1 MNKSILFCYGI
12 FLNDFRYLHLTNGKI
27 CYLLI
32 VGNNEEEKMTRLL
45 NAMEATKLLKIS
57 RSTLY
62 RWTSKRKIPHIKAGG
77 RVLFRPSDLDQ
88 WLKDKTVSPQ
98 G

>member
-1 MNKSILFCYGI
+1 MIDTGDKIWYFLIIENKM
-12 FLNDFRYLHLTNGKI
+12 
-27 CYLLI
+27 
-32 VGNNEEEKMTRLL
+32 EEQMIGLL
-45 NAMEATKLLKIS
+45 NAVEATKLLKIS

-88 WLKDKTVSPQ
+88 WLKDRTVSPQ

>member
-1 MNKSILFCYGI
+1 VENIK
-12 FLNDFRYLHLTNGKI
+12 
-27 CYLLI
+27 
-32 VGNNEEEKMTRLL
+32 EEKMTGLL
-45 NAMEATKLLKIS
+45 NAVEATKFLKIS

-88 WLKDKTVSPQ
+88 WLREKTVSPQ
-98 G
+98 R